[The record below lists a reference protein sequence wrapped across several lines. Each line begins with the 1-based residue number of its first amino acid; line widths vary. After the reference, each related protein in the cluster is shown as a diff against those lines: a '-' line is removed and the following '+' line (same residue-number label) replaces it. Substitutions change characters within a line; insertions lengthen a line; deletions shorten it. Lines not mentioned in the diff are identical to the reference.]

1 MRDSIAHVM
10 SLIHHADL
18 DLCDI
23 FRLCQTCKRMYALL
37 TSNHG
42 PINVNIALDVEH
54 MATVFDTHDWNFNVS
69 DLTYNVEVEHTR
81 HIMSVLSKFN
91 ARYRIC
97 GLSMNYCHCGHQARL
112 ISRGET
118 VCHHTFLFT
127 QLGDFAS
134 LRRLYISNV
143 QISKESASVYL
154 STFTGSD
161 ISLVQCDLQIDDVLF
176 ATLSRI
182 PELILLTLS
191 GNAFCLDSVSE
202 FAFPKLKYLNCGDC
216 VAVDALLPLRM
227 GIEGVLKELCW
238 DDNYIAD
245 NRKHRLFT
253 WLSTCQ
259 CMTRLHLRNT
269 HLMAYDA
276 CDLSQSLMRLPNL
289 TCLDL
294 SNNEFK
300 ESVVSLVP
308 LMPRLRQLSVSVMRG
323 LHEPMT
329 AAWCT
334 GRIGR
339 IEPPGDL
346 LNLDDE
352 FELEDLH
359 EDVE

>member
-1 MRDSIAHVM
+1 MREIIGHVIALLDHG
-10 SLIHHADL
+10 DL

-23 FRLCQTCKRMYALL
+23 FRLCLTCKGMYERLIE
-37 TSNHG
+37 NHG
-42 PINVNIALDVEH
+42 RINVNVSLDVEH
-54 MATVFDTHDWNFNVS
+54 MAAVFDSHNWSFNVS

-91 ARYRIC
+91 ARYNIC
-97 GLSMNYCHCGHQARL
+97 GLNMNYCHCGHQAIL
-112 ISRGET
+112 MSRGET
-118 VCHHTFLFT
+118 VCHQTFLFMS
-127 QLGDFAS
+127 LGAFRS

-143 QISKESASVYL
+143 HISQESASAYL
-154 STFTGSD
+154 STFMGSD
-161 ISLVQCDLQIDDVLF
+161 VSLVHCGLQIDDSLF

-182 PELILLTLS
+182 PELILLSLS
-191 GNAFCLDSVSE
+191 GNAFRLDSDSE

-227 GIEGVLKELCW
+227 GIEEVLKEFSW

-245 NRKHRLFT
+245 NHKHRLFT

-276 CDLSQSLMRLPNL
+276 CDLSQSLMCLANL
-289 TCLDL
+289 TCVDL

-300 ESVVSLVP
+300 ESVVSFVP

-323 LHEPMT
+323 FHAQMT
-329 AAWCT
+329 ASWC
-334 GRIGR
+334 IGR
-339 IEPPGDL
+339 IETPGDL

-352 FELEDLH
+352 FELEDID
-359 EDVE
+359 EYDQ